1 MTVRFLLSLM
11 APYRTGLQWLTLL
24 LLIQS
29 AILLSMPWLAGQL
42 GAAFLSDESGHW
54 IQERPVLLTV
64 AMLALLAGSAAFR
77 VASNWIQVRIFETVL
92 ADLKRRLFA
101 QLQALPLLWH
111 QDMPRGSLLALASY
125 EIGLLG
131 EFITTT
137 LTGFFPRL
145 LTAGGASILMFLID
159 PALAIL
165 VPILVPAFYLF
176 HKIMGRR
183 LRGLAVRVRQ
193 QHAEVVTTTEEMLE
207 LLPVIKSFTAEPFE
221 QRRYDDRIDEL
232 RRLSMRQQ
240 QVYAVLE
247 PVSQF
252 TVAAA
257 ALLLILLAGQSLTS
271 GDLGPAETVSFL
283 FYVALLVRPVSQ
295 LSSIYGEIQTA
306 RGTLAR
312 LQSVLSE
319 TPEDTDPTDRPT
331 PTGAIRFE
339 AVSFAYPGRTATV
352 RELDF
357 EIAEG
362 EIVAL
367 VGENGAGKST
377 AISLLLGFFRPA
389 AGRITLGGRDI
400 SEMKLA
406 ELRSAIGYV
415 PQNRH
420 LRNASVRENIALGAP
435 DATPAQIEAAARFA
449 QAHDFV
455 TALPDGYDTLIGD
468 KGVKLSGGQQQRLAL
483 ARALL
488 KDPPILILD
497 EATSMYDL
505 EGEAAFVAECRGAL
519 AGRTVILITHRPA
532 SLALA
537 DHVIRLKDGQIVD
550 DNRPG
555 AAR

>member
-1 MTVRFLLSLM
+1 MTARFLFSLIS
-11 APYRTGLQWLTLL
+11 PYRAGLLLLTFL

-29 AILLSMPWLAGQL
+29 VILLCMPWLAGQL
-42 GAAFLSDESGHW
+42 GAAFLSDATGHW
-54 IQERPVLLTV
+54 IQEKPGLLV
-64 AMLALLAGSAAFR
+64 AAMLALLAAGAALR
-77 VASNWIQVRIFETVL
+77 IAANWIQIGIFETIL
-92 ADLKRRLFA
+92 ADLKSRLFA

-111 QDMPRGSLLALASY
+111 QDMPRGSLLALSSH
-125 EIGLLG
+125 EIGMLG
-131 EFITTT
+131 DFITDT
-137 LTGFFPRL
+137 LTGFLPLL
-145 LTAGGASILMFLID
+145 LTAAGASVLMLMID

-165 VPILVPAFYLF
+165 VPILVPAFYIF

-183 LRGLAVRVRQ
+183 LRGLAVRVRE

-221 QRRYDDRIDEL
+221 QRRYDDRITEL

-240 QVYAVLE
+240 HIYAILG

-252 TVAAA
+252 AVAAA
-257 ALLLILLAGQSLTS
+257 ALLLLLLAGQSLTS
-271 GDLGPAETVSFL
+271 GELGPAETVSFL
-283 FYVALLVRPVSQ
+283 LYVALLVRPVSQ
-295 LSSIYGEIQTA
+295 LSSIYGQVQTA

-312 LQSVLSE
+312 LQSVFSE
-319 TPEDTDPTDRPT
+319 TPEETGPTDRPT
-331 PTGAIRFE
+331 PYGAIRFD
-339 AVSFAYPGRTATV
+339 AVSFAYPGRTPAV
-352 RELDF
+352 RDLDF
-357 EIAEG
+357 EISEG

-367 VGENGAGKST
+367 VGDNGAGKST
-377 AISLLLGFFRPA
+377 AIGLLLGFYRPGS
-389 AGRITLGGRDI
+389 GRITLGDRDI
-400 SEMKLA
+400 AEMKLA
-406 ELRSAIGYV
+406 ELRGAIGYV

-420 LRNASVRENIALGAP
+420 LRNASVRDNIALGAP
-435 DATPAQIEAAARFA
+435 DATPDKIEASARIA
-449 QAHDFV
+449 QAHAFV

-505 EGEAAFVAECRGAL
+505 EGEAAFVAECRDAL

-537 DHVIRLKDGQIVD
+537 DHVIRLSGGRIVAD
-550 DNRPG
+550 TRGED
-555 AAR
+555 AK